1 MSGVVMAL
9 GIVLLLTALGL
20 AIGLTAVGDP
30 RAATAG
36 TATGLGIGT
45 GLWAALTFLVA
56 YFLGGLV
63 STMVTDRPDRGGA
76 LVHGAMVWTLVS
88 GCLLWLLGQGIS
100 LGASGLLGALSG
112 LTRTTATAV
121 SATVAGGGDL
131 AHQLGLTDST
141 RIIEWLDEPQTVS
154 LFASVTGMPITEART
169 ALAQFRTKVEAVR
182 DNPEQVAA
190 EVRSFLAQYKER
202 AQQQALKAAAAVQEG
217 ATVGSWVTFVVLALT
232 LAMAILGALAGI
244 PSLRTWRTRWTHA
257 GSV

>member
-1 MSGVVMAL
+1 
-9 GIVLLLTALGL
+9 
-20 AIGLTAVGDP
+20 
-30 RAATAG
+30 
-36 TATGLGIGT
+36 
-45 GLWAALTFLVA
+45 
-56 YFLGGLV
+56 
-63 STMVTDRPDRGGA
+63 
-76 LVHGAMVWTLVS
+76 
-88 GCLLWLLGQGIS
+88 
-100 LGASGLLGALSG
+100 

>member
-1 MSGVVMAL
+1 MSGVIFAL

-20 AIGLTAVGDP
+20 AIGITAVGDP
-30 RAATAG
+30 RAATSG
-36 TATGLGIGT
+36 TATGLGIGA
-45 GLWAALTFLVA
+45 GFWAALTLLVA

-76 LVHGAMVWTLVS
+76 FVHGALVWTIAS
-88 GCLLWLLGQGIS
+88 GFLLWLLGQGIS

-112 LTRTTATAV
+112 LTRTATTAV

-141 RIIEWLDEPQTVS
+141 RIIERLDDPQTVS
-154 LFASVTGMPITEART
+154 LFASVTGMPTTEARS

-182 DNPEQVAA
+182 DNPDRVAA

-202 AQQQALKAAAAVQEG
+202 AQQQALKAVAAVQEG
-217 ATVGSWVTFVVLALT
+217 ATVGSWVTFIVLALT
-232 LAMAILGALAGI
+232 LGVSILGALAGI
-244 PSLRTWRTRWTHA
+244 PSLRTWRARWAHA
-257 GSV
+257 GRV